1 MYNKEYGSQL
11 YRSQLNAKITATA
24 HNTPEK
30 IMTNHDLEKL
40 VDTSDEWIRSRT
52 GITQRHV
59 VGENEA
65 SSDISTRI
73 AETLMEKRGISADEI
88 DVIIVGTVTPDYFTP
103 STAALIQKNIG
114 ATNAWGFDLS
124 AACSGYIYGLETGA
138 TFIRSGQ
145 YNKVMVIGVDTMTSI
160 LDYKD
165 RDTCVIFGDGGGGV
179 ILEPT
184 HNDTGILD
192 SILHMDGNGGEYL
205 IVPGGGSRIPATVES
220 VKSRLHFIKQDGKT
234 VYKFAVRG
242 MADVS
247 EEILS
252 RNNLSGEDIA
262 LFIPH
267 QANKR
272 IIDAAAERCG
282 ISSEKVLINID
293 RYGNTTAGTIPIAM
307 NEAVENNQIKDGDY
321 ILLASFGA
329 GFTWGSILIKWE
341 TE

>member
-1 MYNKEYGSQL
+1 M
-11 YRSQLNAKITATA
+11 NAKITATA

-40 VDTSDEWIRSRT
+40 VNTSDEWIRSRT
-52 GITQRHV
+52 GISQRHI

-65 SSDISTRI
+65 TSDISTRI
-73 AETLMEKRGISADEI
+73 AKALIEKRGISANEI

-160 LDYKD
+160 LDFKD

-184 HNDTGILD
+184 QNDTGILD

-220 VKSRLHFIKQDGKT
+220 VKSRQHFIKQDGKT
-234 VYKFAVRG
+234 VFKFAVRG

-293 RYGNTTAGTIPIAM
+293 QYGNTTAGTIPIAM
-307 NEAVENNQIKDGDY
+307 NEAVEKNQIKDGDY

>member
-1 MYNKEYGSQL
+1 M
-11 YRSQLNAKITATA
+11 NAKITATA

-220 VKSRLHFIKQDGKT
+220 VKSRQHFIKQDGKT

>member
-1 MYNKEYGSQL
+1 M
-11 YRSQLNAKITATA
+11 NAKITATA

-160 LDYKD
+160 LDFKD

-184 HNDTGILD
+184 YNDTGIID

-220 VKSRLHFIKQDGKT
+220 VKSRQHFIKQDGKT

>member
-220 VKSRLHFIKQDGKT
+220 VKSRQHFIKQDGKK

>member
-1 MYNKEYGSQL
+1 M
-11 YRSQLNAKITATA
+11 NAKITATA

-40 VDTSDEWIRSRT
+40 VNTSDEWIRSRT
-52 GITQRHV
+52 GISQRHV

-73 AETLMEKRGISADEI
+73 AETLIEKRGISADEI

-103 STAALIQKNIG
+103 STAALVQKNIG

-138 TFIRSGQ
+138 TFISSGQ

-160 LDYKD
+160 LDFKD

-184 HNDTGILD
+184 QNDTGILD

-205 IVPGGGSRIPATVES
+205 IVPGGGSRIPATLES
-220 VKSRLHFIKQDGKT
+220 VKSRQHFIKQDGKT
-234 VYKFAVRG
+234 VFKFAVRG

-293 RYGNTTAGTIPIAM
+293 QYGNTTAGTIPIAM
-307 NEAVENNQIKDGDY
+307 NEAVEKNQIKDGDY

>member
-1 MYNKEYGSQL
+1 M
-11 YRSQLNAKITATA
+11 NAKITATA

-73 AETLMEKRGISADEI
+73 AETLLEKRGISADEI
-88 DVIIVGTVTPDYFTP
+88 DLIIVGTVTPDYFTP
-103 STAALIQKNIG
+103 STAALVQKNIG
-114 ATNAWGFDLS
+114 ASNAWGFDLS

-160 LDYKD
+160 LDFKD

-184 HNDTGILD
+184 QNDTGILD

-220 VKSRLHFIKQDGKT
+220 VKSRQHFIKQDGKT
-234 VYKFAVRG
+234 VYKFAIRG

-329 GFTWGSILIKWE
+329 GFTWGSILIKWK

>member
-1 MYNKEYGSQL
+1 
-11 YRSQLNAKITATA
+11 LNAKITATA

-40 VDTSDEWIRSRT
+40 VNTSDKWIRSRT
-52 GITQRHV
+52 GISQRHV

-73 AETLMEKRGISADEI
+73 AETLIEKRGISADEI

-103 STAALIQKNIG
+103 STAALVQKNIG

-138 TFIRSGQ
+138 TFISSGQ

-160 LDYKD
+160 LDFKD

-184 HNDTGILD
+184 QNDMGILD

-220 VKSRLHFIKQDGKT
+220 VKSRQHFIKQDGKT
-234 VYKFAVRG
+234 VFKFAVRG

-247 EEILS
+247 EEILL

-307 NEAVENNQIKDGDY
+307 NEAVEKNQIKDGDY

>member
-1 MYNKEYGSQL
+1 M
-11 YRSQLNAKITATA
+11 NAKITATA

-40 VDTSDEWIRSRT
+40 VNTSDEWIRSRT
-52 GITQRHV
+52 GISQRHV

-73 AETLMEKRGISADEI
+73 AETLIEKRGISADEI

-103 STAALIQKNIG
+103 STAALVQKNIG

-138 TFIRSGQ
+138 TFISSGQ

-160 LDYKD
+160 LDFKD

-184 HNDTGILD
+184 QNDMGILD

-220 VKSRLHFIKQDGKT
+220 VKSRQHFIKQDGKT
-234 VYKFAVRG
+234 VFKFAVRG

-247 EEILS
+247 EEILL

-307 NEAVENNQIKDGDY
+307 NEAVEKNQIKDGDY